1 MEHVLDNPAW
11 NALISGNSDLAN
23 GSELVKYFDK
33 EVSPFVGLKKN
44 TTDNLLLLHE
54 LIDDSPRLLVST
66 VEIEIP
72 APWKLLQYI
81 KGYQMVFDTTVNIDK
96 TSSSIITLTAA
107 HIPQMIALT
116 ALTNPGPFASRTID
130 FGHYQGIFEGD
141 KLVAMAGQ
149 RLHAT
154 PYAEVSAVCTHP
166 DFNGRGYAKQL
177 LIQQINR
184 IKAANETPYLHVKYD
199 NDRAIN
205 VYESLGFVK
214 RTPVY
219 FYVIQRGK

>member
-23 GSELVKYFDK
+23 GNELVKYFDK
-33 EVSPFVGLKKN
+33 EVSPFVGLKEN
-44 TTDNLLLLHE
+44 TTDNLMLLHGV
-54 LIDDSPRLLVST
+54 IDDSPRLLVSIT
-66 VEIEIP
+66 EVKIP
-72 APWKLLQYI
+72 APWKLLQHI
-81 KGYQMVFDTTVNIDK
+81 KGYQMVFDTTVNIAD
-96 TSSSIITLTAA
+96 TPSPIIPLTAA
-107 HIPQMIALT
+107 HIPQMITLT
-116 ALTNPGPFASRTID
+116 ALTNPGPFSLRTID
-130 FGHYQGIFEGD
+130 FGHYQGVFED
-141 KLVAMAGQ
+141 ERLVAMAGQ
-149 RLHAT
+149 RLHAL

-214 RTPVY
+214 RTPVS
-219 FYVIQRGK
+219 FYVIQRDK